1 MFGLLNSNEN
11 ALNEWKRATKYEDI
25 SLGILLQFIEK
36 VILKTSRMFFN
47 REMGI
52 YNLHGTL

>member
-1 MFGLLNSNEN
+1 M
-11 ALNEWKRATKYEDI
+11 NEWKRATKYEDI